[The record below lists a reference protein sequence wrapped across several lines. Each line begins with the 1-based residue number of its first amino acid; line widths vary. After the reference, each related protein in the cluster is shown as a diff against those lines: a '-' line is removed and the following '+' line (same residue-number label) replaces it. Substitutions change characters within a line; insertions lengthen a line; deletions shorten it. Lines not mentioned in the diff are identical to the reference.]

1 MIQREIRGAVTILR
15 LNHGKVNAI
24 DSELLDAFSA
34 ELDSAAE
41 SGCRVLLL
49 TGAGKTFSAGV
60 DLFRLLEGGND
71 YVDRFLPFF
80 GTVLERFFLFPKPV
94 VAAINGHAIAGGCVF
109 SSACDYRIMSQG
121 TIGIPELLV
130 GVPFPPLA
138 LEVVRLS
145 AAPQHFQEIVY
156 TGRVYSAED
165 GWKRGLVDEVVREEL
180 LLQRAFEVAEQFA
193 ALPQEPFALTKREIR
208 GVVVERARS
217 AAQDGDILRLWRAP
231 ETHSIIRA
239 YLQKT
244 IGKKRPD

>member
-1 MIQREIRGAVTILR
+1 MIQREISGSVTILR

-24 DSELLDAFSA
+24 DSELLEAFSA

-41 SGCRVLLL
+41 SSCRAFVL
-49 TGAGKTFSAGV
+49 TGTGKTFSAGV
-60 DLFRLLEGGND
+60 DLFRLLEAGDD
-71 YVDRFLPFF
+71 YLDRFLPLF
-80 GTVLERFFLFPKPV
+80 GSVLEKFFLFPKPI

-156 TGRVYSAED
+156 TGRSYSVKD
-165 GWKRGLVDEVVREEL
+165 GLKRGLVDEVVTEESL
-180 LLQRAFEVAEQFA
+180 LERSCEIAKQFA
-193 ALPQEPFALTKREIR
+193 ALPQEAFALTKRELR
-208 GVVVERARS
+208 SAAVERAKN
-217 AAQDGDILRLWRAP
+217 AGQDREILRLWRAP
-231 ETHSIIRA
+231 ETHAIIRA
-239 YLQKT
+239 YLQQT
-244 IGKKRPD
+244 IGKKNRD